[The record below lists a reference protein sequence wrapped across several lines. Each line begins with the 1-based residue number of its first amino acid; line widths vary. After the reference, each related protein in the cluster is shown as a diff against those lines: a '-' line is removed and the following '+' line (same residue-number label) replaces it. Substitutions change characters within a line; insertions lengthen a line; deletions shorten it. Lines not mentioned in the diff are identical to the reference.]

1 MTGACLT
8 RKHGKGYGTEYKC
21 RMNTS
26 QKDDSTQYLRL
37 VRQGHSFAMQFSE
50 LLCNFENMQNGIAS
64 REGGLEKH

>member
-1 MTGACLT
+1 
-8 RKHGKGYGTEYKC
+8 
-21 RMNTS
+21 MNTS

-37 VRQGHSFAMQFSE
+37 VGQGHSHAIQFSE